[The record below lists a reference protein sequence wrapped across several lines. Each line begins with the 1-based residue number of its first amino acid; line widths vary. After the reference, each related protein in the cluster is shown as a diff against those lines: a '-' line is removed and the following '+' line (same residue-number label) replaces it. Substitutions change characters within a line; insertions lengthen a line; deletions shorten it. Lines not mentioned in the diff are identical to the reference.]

1 MEASSNVDTSEWT
14 IGRLLAWTTDYLHSH
29 RIEEARLSAE
39 VLLAHVLEC
48 QRIELYARFDQV
60 PSGVH
65 VSRFREW
72 VRRAAEHEPIAYLV
86 EKKEFFSL
94 EFRVTRDVLIPRP
107 ETETLVEC
115 VIDHCKSVD
124 LTSPSIFDLG
134 TGSGCIAVA
143 LLTQMK
149 GATLLATDVSAAA
162 LDVARCNAERHGVSD
177 RMTFLE
183 WDGPAIDD
191 DSIPADGFDVLVSN
205 PPYVAKDAMDKLD
218 TNVRDYEP
226 QVALT
231 DGADGLCFYRAMAG
245 EAGRL
250 LREKG
255 VVFVEI
261 EDDHAVPVVEVMEAA
276 TTLKHVHTW
285 KDRVV
290 GKDRV
295 LQFSRTASDGCT
307 E

>member
-218 TNVRDYEP
+218 ANVRDYEP

-295 LQFSRTASDGCT
+295 LQFSRTAGDGCA

>member
-1 MEASSNVDTSEWT
+1 MEANSNVDTSEWT

-29 RIEEARLSAE
+29 RVDEARLSTE
-39 VLLAHVLEC
+39 VLLAHALQC

-60 PSGVH
+60 PSHGLVTQ
-65 VSRFREW
+65 FREW
-72 VRRAAEHEPIAYLV
+72 VRRAADHEPIAYLV

-94 EFRVTRDVLIPRP
+94 AFRVTRDVLIPRP

-115 VIDHCKSVD
+115 VMDHCKSEG
-124 LTSPSIFDLG
+124 LTSPNILDLG

-149 GATLLATDVSAAA
+149 EASVLATDVSTAA
-162 LDVARCNAERHGVSD
+162 LEVARHNAEQHGVLD
-177 RMTFLE
+177 RMTLLE

-191 DSIPADGFDVLVSN
+191 ELIPSGGFDVLVSN
-205 PPYVAKDAMDKLD
+205 PPYVAKDVVDTLD
-218 TNVRDYEP
+218 ANVREYEP
-226 QVALT
+226 HVALT
-231 DGADGLCFYRAMAG
+231 DGADGLSFYRAMG
-245 EAGRL
+245 KEATRL
-250 LREKG
+250 LGEGG
-255 VVFVEI
+255 VVLVEI
-261 EDDHAVPVVEVMEAA
+261 EDGRACRVVEVMEEVR
-276 TTLKHVHTW
+276 TLKHVQTW

-295 LQFSRTASDGCT
+295 LQFSRTEGDGCA